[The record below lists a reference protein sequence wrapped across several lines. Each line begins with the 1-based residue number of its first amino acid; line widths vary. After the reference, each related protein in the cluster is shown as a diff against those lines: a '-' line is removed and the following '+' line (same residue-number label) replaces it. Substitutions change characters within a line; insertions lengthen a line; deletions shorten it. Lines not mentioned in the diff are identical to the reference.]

1 MFTINQ
7 QCKQTSARACLLNT
21 AHGQIQTPAFMPIGT
36 YAAIKT
42 LSTDEIKQLN
52 YNLVL
57 SNTYHL
63 YLRPGLE
70 ILSIELITGLPELYF
85 KDISSFG
92 IFESEI
98 TLKSII

>member
-7 QCKQTSARACLLNT
+7 QCKQTSARAGLLNT

-70 ILSIELITGLPELYF
+70 ILEQFLFFFL
-85 KDISSFG
+85 KDF
-92 IFESEI
+92 FNVC
-98 TLKSII
+98 